1 MVDLVLT
8 ALFLALPLLVSGCY
22 HMLVVR
28 KNHFAALA
36 IPLHTRW
43 FGPNKTWRGILV
55 MLLATIPG
63 VWLAQVIEPWFGGRL
78 VTSLSGQN
86 PVWLGLLL
94 GLGYVLPELP
104 NSYVK
109 RRLNIRPGERPATRA
124 PVFGFIDQAD
134 SALGCAL
141 VYGLVLTPP
150 VAVMVWLV
158 ILGPLIHL
166 LANMA
171 LFGLGL
177 RKHPF

>member
-86 PVWLGLLL
+86 PVWQYMSSLR
-94 GLGYVLPELP
+94 YVGA
-104 NSYVK
+104 
-109 RRLNIRPGERPATRA
+109 RREFFQEAEAGDARPAFWAIRTPAAPATR
-124 PVFGFIDQAD
+124 
-134 SALGCAL
+134 
-141 VYGLVLTPP
+141 TP
-150 VAVMVWLV
+150 A
-158 ILGPLIHL
+158 
-166 LANMA
+166 
-171 LFGLGL
+171 
-177 RKHPF
+177 R